1 MSSTAICMTKSQAQS
16 EEEEEA
22 AVISCH
28 TVRQGG
34 GSSGVT
40 GLVASYM

>member
-16 EEEEEA
+16 EEEEA
-22 AVISCH
+22 AVIFCH

-34 GSSGVT
+34 GSSGVI